1 MKKGNKLL
9 LSHRYRNQISEVK
22 IMSKKKRKVHEPEIR
37 CIAYLSVTGNENN
50 TEMRERKQLR
60 YIKEYAASHNIKI
73 TKIMHK
79 DVLGQRDVNLH
90 FERMTSMI
98 REGFV
103 DGIIVAN
110 TMSVSNSITDVY
122 MKAGRVAEA
131 GGVMVSV
138 DEGKLLMKIVGY
150 SYGTE

>member
-37 CIAYLSVTGNENN
+37 CIAYLSVYGNENE
-50 TEMRERKQLR
+50 TEIRERKQLR
-60 YIKEYAASHNIKI
+60 YIREYAASHNITI

-79 DVLGQRDVNLH
+79 DVLRQRDVNLH
-90 FERMTSMI
+90 FERMISMVK
-98 REGFV
+98 EGFV
-103 DGIIVAN
+103 DGIIIAN
-110 TMSVSNSITDVY
+110 SMAVSNSIVDVY

-138 DEGKLLMKIVGY
+138 DEGRLTMKIVRC
-150 SYGTE
+150 

>member
-1 MKKGNKLL
+1 
-9 LSHRYRNQISEVK
+9 
-22 IMSKKKRKVHEPEIR
+22 MSKKRKKVQEREIR

-60 YIKEYAASHNIKI
+60 YIKEYAASHNITI

>member
-1 MKKGNKLL
+1 
-9 LSHRYRNQISEVK
+9 
-22 IMSKKKRKVHEPEIR
+22 MSKKRKKVQEPEIR

-60 YIKEYAASHNIKI
+60 YIKEYAASHNITI

>member
-1 MKKGNKLL
+1 
-9 LSHRYRNQISEVK
+9 
-22 IMSKKKRKVHEPEIR
+22 MSKKRKKVQEPEIR